1 MESNRPYNYDAVR
14 LPDATI
20 GTCKYYRR
28 CGNFDVTLGNGV
40 CMDCWDRGMD
50 KRQTDVDSKRRKNEA
65 QRARYRLRVTRVKGH
80 IE

>member
-1 MESNRPYNYDAVR
+1 
-14 LPDATI
+14 
-20 GTCKYYRR
+20 
-28 CGNFDVTLGNGV
+28 
-40 CMDCWDRGMD
+40 MDCWDRGMD